1 MEGVESEIGVRIKA
15 LRKSNGISRRS
26 FAMMVGL
33 SASCLDEDVYKR
45 QTHSHLN
52 RLGGGKEPP
61 LRCGQKFE
69 FGYVARRFHA

>member
-33 SASCLDEDVYKR
+33 SASCLDEVGDGSRTISVATLAR
-45 QTHSHLN
+45 IAQG
-52 RLGGGKEPP
+52 LGVLPGDLIGGS
-61 LRCGQKFE
+61 
-69 FGYVARRFHA
+69 

>member
-33 SASCLDEDVYKR
+33 SASCLDEVEDSSLAR
-45 QTHSHLN
+45 IAQG
-52 RLGGGKEPP
+52 LGVLPGDLIGGS
-61 LRCGQKFE
+61 
-69 FGYVARRFHA
+69 

>member
-33 SASCLDEDVYKR
+33 SASCLDEVQDGSRTISVATLAR
-45 QTHSHLN
+45 IAQG
-52 RLGGGKEPP
+52 LGVLPGDLIGGS
-61 LRCGQKFE
+61 
-69 FGYVARRFHA
+69 